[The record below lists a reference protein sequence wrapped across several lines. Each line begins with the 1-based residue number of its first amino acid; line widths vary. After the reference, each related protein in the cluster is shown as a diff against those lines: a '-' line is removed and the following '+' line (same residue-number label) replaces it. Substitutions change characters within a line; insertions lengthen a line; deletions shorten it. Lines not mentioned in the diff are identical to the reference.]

1 MVRAE
6 ADRGRLPAGVEVSVA
21 DFDDP
26 ASLAPALRG
35 AGRAYPVTPSSE
47 RAEAQQRRFADLA
60 VQAGVGHLVV
70 LSSLGG
76 ADERSPAEFG
86 QEFNQASRS
95 ALIAG
100 AWVVGIPCGNPWY
113 VFSVPFCT
121 SRADSGPESA

>member
-1 MVRAE
+1 MAVARA
-6 ADRGRLPAGVEVSVA
+6 SV
-21 DFDDP
+21 
-26 ASLAPALRG
+26 RG
-35 AGRAYPVTPSSE
+35 AGRAYLVTPSSE
-47 RAEAQQRRFADLA
+47 RAETQQWRFADLA

-70 LSSLGG
+70 LSPLG

-95 ALIAG
+95 ALIVG